1 MDGINNNDSLE
12 IANKRMERAMERL
25 EKSVEAFS
33 EQGLVL
39 SKLQNDVALLSQQ
52 KNEYAIKY
60 NQVAKREKKL
70 DKTASEVSLRL
81 VDAMETI
88 KSVLVK

>member
-1 MDGINNNDSLE
+1 MDDINNNDSLE

-39 SKLQNDVALLSQQ
+39 SKLQNDVTLLSQQ

-60 NQVAKREKKL
+60 DQVAKREKKL